1 MSNDRIEGD
10 ASPRIEVPLGT
21 PGEIPSRGAPLSQA
35 AVTALIE
42 QNYVGLRLLVARR
55 CRDPHVA
62 ADLLNEAVITTWAK
76 WQAGKIERPE
86 QIAGYVLQVTMN
98 LLRNHRR
105 AIAERPEKR
114 ADATKLQEL
123 AVEGEP
129 GDETIEREIAVQVK
143 RVIRDMSSPRDRA
156 ILVRFYL
163 DEEEKETI
171 CRDMGLSP
179 LQFDK
184 ILHRA
189 RGRLRKLLE
198 SGGLGRKDLL
208 CVLPFL

>member
-10 ASPRIEVPLGT
+10 ASPRIEAPLAT
-21 PGEIPSRGAPLSQA
+21 PDEIPSRGAPLSQA

-62 ADLLNEAVITTWAK
+62 ADLLNEAVITTWTK

-123 AVEGEP
+123 AIEGEP

-143 RVIRDMSSPRDRA
+143 RVIREMSSPRDRT

-198 SGGLGRKDLL
+198 SGGLGRQDLL

>member
-1 MSNDRIEGD
+1 MHRPFQEPSCPDNAQRRAMTDDRM
-10 ASPRIEVPLGT
+10 AV
-21 PGEIPSRGAPLSQA
+21 LSQE
-35 AVTALIE
+35 AVAALIE

-55 CRDPHVA
+55 CHDPHVA
-62 ADLLNEAVITTWAK
+62 ADLLNEAVVTTWSK

-105 AIAERPEKR
+105 AIAERPERR
-114 ADATKLQEL
+114 ADAAKLQEL
-123 AVEGEP
+123 AIEREP

-143 RVIRDMSSPRDRA
+143 RVIREMSSPRDRS

-163 DEEEKETI
+163 DEEEKDTI
-171 CRDMGLSP
+171 CRDMGLNP

-198 SGGLGRKDLL
+198 AGGLGRKELL
-208 CVLPFL
+208 CLALL